1 MRSLVLSL
9 AAALTT
15 LLPPAGSLAAVHPDS
30 PAPLRLIGT
39 VDMPGIDGDFDH
51 FAVDLKNNRLFLAA
65 EEHHT
70 VEVFDLHSGKAIY
83 SIKGFDTP
91 HSILYLP
98 DTDKLFVIDGGK
110 GGSCQILDGITYA
123 PQKSIK
129 LSEDADAIV
138 YDAAKHLLY
147 VGNGGKEAGNDYS
160 LITIIDTAKGESVGE
175 IKLPS
180 ANLEAMA
187 LQQGG
192 SLLYVNMR
200 DKNQIGVVDR
210 KTKALVST
218 WQLSKVAHNTPLALD
233 EANHRLFVAGRKPG
247 VFGVVNTGSGKE
259 VAALPAAD
267 GVDDMAFDPASKRI
281 YIACA
286 DGFVNVYR
294 QIDADHY
301 LAIDRVPTGNRGKIG
316 VLVPSL
322 RRYFV
327 ATSKKDNVPA
337 KLFMFEVEN

>member
-1 MRSLVLSL
+1 MRSLFPSL
-9 AAALTT
+9 AAALTI
-15 LLPPAGSLAAVHPDS
+15 LLPVTGSLAAVHTDS
-30 PAPLRLIGT
+30 PSALRLIGT

-70 VEVFDLHSGKAIY
+70 VEVFDLHSGKPIY

-98 DTDKLFVIDGGK
+98 DTDRLFVIDGGK
-110 GGSCQILDGITYA
+110 GGSCQILNGTTYA
-123 PQKSIK
+123 PLKAIK
-129 LSEDADAIV
+129 LSEDADAMV
-138 YDAAKHLLY
+138 YDAANGLLY

-160 LITIIDTAKGESVGE
+160 FITVIDTAKAQSVGE
-175 IKLPS
+175 IRLPS

-192 SLLYVNMR
+192 PLLYVNMR

-210 KTKALVST
+210 KTKALVAT

-286 DGFVNVYR
+286 DGFVNVYK

-301 LAIDRVPTGNRGKIG
+301 LAIGKVPTGNRGKIG

-322 RRYFV
+322 QRYFV
-327 ATSKKDNVPA
+327 AASKKDNVPA
-337 KLFMFEVEN
+337 KLFMFEVVN